1 MAGRYVRQSS
11 YRHVFGTPAKEPF
24 LGINPLCSGEGSYI
38 AANTK
43 FFALPIAGGGGPV
56 IIHPLSKPGR
66 FGAKVPQLAV
76 HKHSVSDCQFH
87 PFIDTLIATGDE
99 GAMIKVSKFGEEG
112 LTEDVTEALVSL
124 EGHNKKITLLSF
136 NPVANNILSSI
147 SPDGTARIW
156 DVEAQS
162 EALCYELPDPNP
174 LSLEWNRNGSLMAVH
189 GKDHKFRIYDP
200 RDSKAALTAKGFS
213 GNKKSTI
220 LFADNLD
227 LLVGLGGNNRANRQY
242 GVWDP
247 KKLDA
252 PLELVDIDSSA
263 GTFIAFYDSDNSI
276 LWAAGKGDASIRY
289 FEVVKPPAGEKK
301 HIHPLSEF
309 RDQTSQQGGC
319 FLPKRACDV
328 SKCEIAVFLRIVKEK
343 HAVIPTSFQ
352 VPRKSDLFQKDLYP
366 DAYAGIAALEAKDWL
381 AGQNAE
387 PKTRSMNPKAKDQ
400 DAAPAASF
408 NLQAKKASYAELE
421 AEVEKLTARIKDLEA
436 QVAAKK

>member
-24 LGINPLCSGEGSYI
+24 LGIAPLCSGEGNYV

-43 FFALPIAGGGGPV
+43 FFAVPVSGGGGPV
-56 IIHPLSKPGR
+56 VIHPLNKPGR

-76 HKHSVSDCQFH
+76 HKYSVSDIQFH

-99 GAMIKVSKFGEEG
+99 GAAIRVSKFAEEG
-112 LTEDVTEALVSL
+112 LTEDVTESLVNL
-124 EGHNKKITLLSF
+124 EGHSKKITLLNF

-156 DVEAQS
+156 DIESQQEVQTW
-162 EALCYELPDPNP
+162 ELPDPTP
-174 LSLEWNRNGSLMAVH
+174 FSLEWNRNGSLLAIH
-189 GKDHKFRIYDP
+189 GKDHKFRVYDP
-200 RDSKAALTAKGFS
+200 RDSKAAQTVTGFS
-213 GNKKSTI
+213 GSKKSTV
-220 LFADNLD
+220 LFADNLG
-227 LLVGLGGNNRANRQY
+227 LYVGLGGNQRAQRQY
-242 GVWDP
+242 AVWDP

-263 GTFIAFYDSDNSI
+263 GTFVAFYDQDNSI

-289 FEVVKPPAGEKK
+289 YEVVKGAEGDKK
-301 HIHPLSEF
+301 HIYPLSEF
-309 RDQTSQQGGC
+309 RDSSSQQGGC

-343 HAVIPTSFQ
+343 QAVIPVSFQ

-366 DAYAGIAALEAKDWL
+366 DAYAGVAALEAKDWL

-387 PKTRSMNPKAKDQ
+387 PKTRSMNPKAQPQ

-408 NLQAKKASYAELE
+408 NVQSKKSYAELE
-421 AEVEKLTARIKDLEA
+421 EEVAKLTARVKELEA
-436 QVAAKK
+436 QLAK